1 MFGSL
6 PFLFKIQTNLMS
18 MSIYYNYIYRGPK
31 YLHGK
36 EKYISVFKLIV
47 AQASKY
53 SDIKMKN
60 TGEYQAVKIAVKK
73 HLEQTGMGFWR
84 DVRVPEF

>member
-1 MFGSL
+1 MVKRNIF
-6 PFLFKIQTNLMS
+6 PF
-18 MSIYYNYIYRGPK
+18 
-31 YLHGK
+31 
-36 EKYISVFKLIV
+36 FKLIV

-73 HLEQTGMGFWR
+73 HLEQTGMGSWR
-84 DVRVPEF
+84 DVRAPEF